1 MLKQRGVQNV
11 RALLGGWSDWVNG
24 GNPVEKGGT

>member
-11 RALLGGWSDWVNG
+11 KVLLGGWADWVNG
-24 GNPVEKGGT
+24 GNPVEK